1 MHKRFLKGLLFILF
15 FVLFTKQNVQAAEI
29 RDMQV
34 VDKNHV
40 WTINLAKPIYHENVT
55 IWNVNDNTIVRTAT
69 IKIGEDKKSIVIE
82 PPKDGYDEGSLYN
95 IEIESLIYPQQEKP
109 SSEKIQYKF
118 IVKNPAANEYEAVES
133 KPGATYTFSNMDKL
147 LASNQSKGWNVST
160 IKYDNNDEGTL
171 IETQKDLL
179 KSLIVPLKL
188 NGYFKVYVG
197 YASGTSG
204 FKIKKDTD
212 HEYIQVRSAV
222 DSSSSQEYGN
232 QHLYEKLAL
241 IDNFNNCNLVLKEIG
256 NTRIAYIRL
265 VGLTN
270 DQIKLIQTPDEGEN
284 GKRVMYDNDGYS
296 DFFDGIYSSPED
308 LKTKF
313 VYPLAEKNVGTIN
326 WCLGTTGLL
335 NYNSKYAGIAFAGF
349 DKYKSQ
355 LRQGDIRAKNQ
366 VLNILKSGKSPLE
379 IVAEAAKE
387 KNMKVNA
394 SLRMDTFYPKD
405 KYGYLNGK
413 IYDSYQDCKQTGEYG
428 LSYFYPKTRAYITNI
443 LKEAVSFKNVDGV
456 TLDYC
461 RYPVVMNK
469 EATQQQKVA
478 IMTEFMRT
486 LRKEIPKGKTI
497 TVRIPYNNP
506 LSYGFNIKAWIKE
519 GLIDVLIP
527 SNITIDDFFNVK
539 PYVDMVRGTNVKLY
553 IGICANVSG
562 SDLTKEEEKYLQAGY
577 EIPKRTSLALNH
589 YLLRAREV
597 YKAGAEGVFL
607 FNTSSAIL
615 IDNNS
620 PEISKLLSDK
630 VALEKWYNFSYEQ
643 PMQRK
648 NINIIEKK

>member
-1 MHKRFLKGLLFILF
+1 MHKKFLKGLLFILF
-15 FVLFTKQNVQAAEI
+15 FVIFTKHNVQAAEI
-29 RDMQV
+29 RDMKV

-40 WTINLAKPIYHENVT
+40 WTINLDKPIDYENIT
-55 IWNVNDNTIVRTAT
+55 IWNVNDDSIVRNAT

-82 PPKDGYDEGSLYN
+82 PPKDGYKEGAMYN
-95 IEIESLIYPQQEKP
+95 IDIEPLIYPQQGET
-109 SSEKIQYKF
+109 SSEKVQYKF
-118 IVKNPAANEYEAVES
+118 IVKNPVANKYEAVES
-133 KPGATYTFSNMDKL
+133 KPGITYTFSDMDKL
-147 LASNQSKGWNVST
+147 LASNKSTGWNVST
-160 IKYDNNDEGTL
+160 IKYDNENEGTL
-171 IETQKDLL
+171 IETQMDSLN
-179 KSLIVPLKL
+179 SLIVPLKL

-197 YASGTSG
+197 YASGTNG

-212 HEYIQVRSAV
+212 HEYIQVHGSV
-222 DSSSSQEYGN
+222 DSSSSQKYGN
-232 QHLYEKLAL
+232 QYLYEKLAL
-241 IDNFNNCNLVLKEIG
+241 IDNFNTCNLVLKEIG

-270 DQIKLIQTPDEGEN
+270 DQIKLVQTPDEGEN

-296 DFFDGIYSSPED
+296 DFFDGIYSDPED

-335 NYNSKYAGIAFAGF
+335 NYNSKYAGTAFAGF
-349 DKYKSQ
+349 DKYNSQ
-355 LRQGDIRAKNQ
+355 LRQGDIRAKTQ

-413 IYDSYQDCKQTGEYG
+413 IYDSYQDCKQKGEYG
-428 LSYFYPKTRAYITNI
+428 LSYLYPKTRAYITNV

-469 EATQQQKVA
+469 EATQQQKIA
-478 IMTEFMRT
+478 IMTEFMRK

-506 LSYGFNIKAWIKE
+506 LSYGFNVKTWIKE
-519 GLIDVLIP
+519 GLIDILIP
-527 SNITIDDFFNVK
+527 SNITVDDFFNIK
-539 PYVDMVRGTNVKLY
+539 PYVDMVKGTKVKLY

-562 SDLTKEEEKYLQAGY
+562 SDLTKEEEKYLEAGY
-577 EIPKRTSLALNH
+577 EIPKKTSLALNH

-615 IDNNS
+615 IDTNS
-620 PEISKLLSDK
+620 PETSKLLNDK

-643 PMQRK
+643 PTKRK
-648 NINIIEKK
+648 SVNIIEKK

>member
-29 RDMQV
+29 RDMQI

-40 WTINLAKPIYHENVT
+40 WTINLDKPIYHENVT
-55 IWNVNDNTIVRTAT
+55 IWNVNDNTIVRTPT

-95 IEIESLIYPQQEKP
+95 IEIDSLIYPQQEKP

-133 KPGATYTFSNMDKL
+133 KPGATYTFSDMDKL
-147 LASNQSKGWNVST
+147 LASTQSKGWNVST

-204 FKIKKDTD
+204 FK
-212 HEYIQVRSAV
+212 R
-222 DSSSSQEYGN
+222 
-232 QHLYEKLAL
+232 
-241 IDNFNNCNLVLKEIG
+241 
-256 NTRIAYIRL
+256 
-265 VGLTN
+265 
-270 DQIKLIQTPDEGEN
+270 
-284 GKRVMYDNDGYS
+284 
-296 DFFDGIYSSPED
+296 
-308 LKTKF
+308 
-313 VYPLAEKNVGTIN
+313 
-326 WCLGTTGLL
+326 
-335 NYNSKYAGIAFAGF
+335 
-349 DKYKSQ
+349 
-355 LRQGDIRAKNQ
+355 
-366 VLNILKSGKSPLE
+366 
-379 IVAEAAKE
+379 
-387 KNMKVNA
+387 
-394 SLRMDTFYPKD
+394 
-405 KYGYLNGK
+405 
-413 IYDSYQDCKQTGEYG
+413 
-428 LSYFYPKTRAYITNI
+428 
-443 LKEAVSFKNVDGV
+443 
-456 TLDYC
+456 
-461 RYPVVMNK
+461 
-469 EATQQQKVA
+469 
-478 IMTEFMRT
+478 
-486 LRKEIPKGKTI
+486 
-497 TVRIPYNNP
+497 
-506 LSYGFNIKAWIKE
+506 
-519 GLIDVLIP
+519 
-527 SNITIDDFFNVK
+527 
-539 PYVDMVRGTNVKLY
+539 TNVKLY

-643 PMQRK
+643 PMKRK

>member
-1 MHKRFLKGLLFILF
+1 M
-15 FVLFTKQNVQAAEI
+15 
-29 RDMQV
+29 
-34 VDKNHV
+34 
-40 WTINLAKPIYHENVT
+40 
-55 IWNVNDNTIVRTAT
+55 
-69 IKIGEDKKSIVIE
+69 
-82 PPKDGYDEGSLYN
+82 
-95 IEIESLIYPQQEKP
+95 
-109 SSEKIQYKF
+109 
-118 IVKNPAANEYEAVES
+118 
-133 KPGATYTFSNMDKL
+133 
-147 LASNQSKGWNVST
+147 
-160 IKYDNNDEGTL
+160 
-171 IETQKDLL
+171 
-179 KSLIVPLKL
+179 
-188 NGYFKVYVG
+188 
-197 YASGTSG
+197 
-204 FKIKKDTD
+204 
-212 HEYIQVRSAV
+212 
-222 DSSSSQEYGN
+222 
-232 QHLYEKLAL
+232 YEKLAL

-270 DQIKLIQTPDEGEN
+270 DQIKLIQTPDEDEN

-335 NYNSKYAGIAFAGF
+335 NYNSKYAGTAFAVF
-349 DKYKSQ
+349 DKYKLQ
-355 LRQGDIRAKNQ
+355 LRQGDIRAKTQ

-428 LSYFYPKTRAYITNI
+428 LSYLYPKTRAYITNV

-478 IMTEFMRT
+478 VMTEFMRK
-486 LRKEIPKGKTI
+486 LRKEIPKDKTI

-506 LSYGFNIKAWIKE
+506 LSYGFNVKAWIKE
-519 GLIDVLIP
+519 GLVDVLIP

-539 PYVDMVRGTNVKLY
+539 PYVDMVKGTKVKLY

-597 YKAGAEGVFL
+597 YKAGADGIFL

-630 VALEKWYNFSYEQ
+630 VALQKWYNFSYEQ
-643 PMQRK
+643 PMKRK